1 MDYSFNTDDA
11 GKRIRRRRTGDLTA
25 SPSSAETD
33 MSSMSGVEPTNRRPV
48 SDSPTVRP
56 TGPPAADLR
65 SGLRKTS
72 HPPAF
77 IRPNER
83 SPLTEKSPSPNPFNA
98 ASPSSS
104 SVPWRTGKVAIPG
117 TKSELIKTE
126 DLTARIEALTAM
138 ANQTVAKVDRL
149 TSVTPA
155 KTTNG
160 AHPAASSINSSNG
173 SGSVKAVAS
182 KLLNRATESP
192 PKQCSPL
199 PVARRPGKLDVLA
212 VVNSA
217 NKLSSPQQEQIP
229 PSVKNRIAAA
239 DKTLVVRANNTTIG
253 ENKPQLDE
261 TTSLPLE
268 EGSPAGEIT
277 NNGVSSI
284 KSVQGILK
292 KKVEGP
298 SDTVTPIPSVRI
310 RSAPSPS
317 LPPKQEEESN
327 NGNLSVTEDPSLISI
342 LKRRASREE
351 QSEAVIQPPAPNP
364 PEPVTTSTLEPP
376 QHSILKRPPSRDGSA
391 ESSRSLSPDPL
402 NSILKRPT
410 SASPSALSAPAER
423 GSSPSSTDPRP
434 ILKKR
439 SSTEDI
445 LSDPRP
451 ILKKKSST
459 DDEHEPVAH
468 NEAGNGKP
476 KPILKSGRRLSSEQL
491 DIDPSAAAQG
501 VTLRPLRRPVEFREV
516 NTPQVGAAEASPE
529 EQEETRQL
537 TVAERIELHK
547 QNAAAANGRQS
558 VRQSGTD
565 LSGAVPKRR

>member
-1 MDYSFNTDDA
+1 
-11 GKRIRRRRTGDLTA
+11 
-25 SPSSAETD
+25 

-104 SVPWRTGKVAIPG
+104 SVPWRTAKVAIPG
-117 TKSELIKTE
+117 TPKSELIKTE

-160 AHPAASSINSSNG
+160 VHPAASSINSSNG

-199 PVARRPGKLDVLA
+199 PAARRPGKLDVLA

-229 PSVKNRIAAA
+229 PTVKNRIAAA

-261 TTSLPLE
+261 KTTSLPLE

-317 LPPKQEEESN
+317 LPSKQEEESN
-327 NGNLSVTEDPSLISI
+327 NLSVIEDPSLVSI
-342 LKRRASREE
+342 LKRRESREE
-351 QSEAVIQPPAPNP
+351 QPEAVIQAPAPNP
-364 PEPVTTSTLEPP
+364 PEPVATSTLEPP

-410 SASPSALSAPAER
+410 SASPAPAER
-423 GSSPSSTDPRP
+423 GSSPSSGDPRP

-468 NEAGNGKP
+468 NETGSGGKP

-491 DIDPSAAAQG
+491 DIDPSATAQG
-501 VTLRPLRRPVEFREV
+501 VTLRPLRRPVEF
-516 NTPQVGAAEASPE
+516 NTPQVGAAEANPE

-547 QNAAAANGRQS
+547 QNAAAAANGRQS